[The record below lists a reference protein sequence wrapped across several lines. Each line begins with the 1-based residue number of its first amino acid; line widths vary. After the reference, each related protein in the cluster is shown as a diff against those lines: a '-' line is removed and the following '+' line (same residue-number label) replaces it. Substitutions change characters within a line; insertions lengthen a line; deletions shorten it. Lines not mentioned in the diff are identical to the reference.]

1 MSAKEAKFH
10 GILYTRLLDY
20 IEENDTLFT
29 EPVSEK
35 TTDSGFADIYIPSP
49 LNGEIVIEVKNDEI
63 YPRDH
68 EVVKQARGYADEL
81 DVDFFATC
89 NEGVIERL
97 PHQRAG

>member
-20 IEENDTLFT
+20 IEDNDTLVE

-35 TTDSGFADIYIPSP
+35 TTDEGFADIFIPSA
-49 LNGEIVIEVKNDEI
+49 LNGEVVIKVKRDDI

-68 EVVKQARGYADEL
+68 DVVK
-81 DVDFFATC
+81 
-89 NEGVIERL
+89 
-97 PHQRAG
+97 